1 VRVGD
6 IILGGLGYPSD
17 WLIDCSIG
25 TGNKN
30 LLGKEL
36 SVEYL
41 IEKDLWDNEDTT
53 SITLIRD
60 NDTEDS

>member
-1 VRVGD
+1 MRIGG
-6 IILGGLGYPSD
+6 IILGVLGEPSD
-17 WLIDCSIG
+17 WLMGCSLG

-36 SVEYL
+36 YVEYS
-41 IEKDLWDNEDTT
+41 IEKELWDNEDTT

>member
-1 VRVGD
+1 M
-6 IILGGLGYPSD
+6 
-17 WLIDCSIG
+17 DCSIG

-36 SVEYL
+36 SVEYS
-41 IEKDLWDNEDTT
+41 IEKELWDNDDTT

-60 NDTEDS
+60 NDIEDS

>member
-1 VRVGD
+1 M
-6 IILGGLGYPSD
+6 
-17 WLIDCSIG
+17 DCRIG

>member
-1 VRVGD
+1 MG
-6 IILGGLGYPSD
+6 
-17 WLIDCSIG
+17 CSLG

-36 SVEYL
+36 SVGYS
-41 IEKDLWDNEDTT
+41 IEKELWDHEDTT

-60 NDTEDS
+60 KDTEDS